1 VHLSSDYII
10 IFLFAGKTNSPLLL
24 MEDIRETLQN
34 KHILITGGCG
44 FLGSEISKQLNH
56 LGANITVLDNL
67 SSGNE
72 KYIRTLKN
80 VELRKGDI
88 TDESTVESVME
99 NQDYVIHLAALP
111 FIPDSYTYPKE
122 FFEVNVNGTINLALA
137 AIRKKVKRFVH
148 ISSSEVYGT
157 ARYTPMDENHP
168 LIPQSTYSVS
178 KLAGERVIYTIHKEH
193 NLPVVIV
200 RPFNSFG
207 PNITQPYIIPEI
219 IHQLLSNTHEVKLG
233 NINSRRDLTFVSDTS
248 KGIINTLVAEG
259 IIGETINLGSER
271 SISIRDLVNLIAEIL
286 CKNVSIT
293 IDPSRIRPSDVE
305 VLTCDY
311 TKANRLLGWFPTV
324 SVKDGLRITV
334 GWAME
339 YGITLKAPFK
349 GWPATYRRSFFN
361 DVH

>member
-1 VHLSSDYII
+1 LSEVI
-10 IFLFAGKTNSPLLL
+10 K
-24 MEDIRETLQN
+24 EELQGRR
-34 KHILITGGCG
+34 ILITGGCG
-44 FLGSEISKQLNH
+44 FLGSEISSQLND
-56 LGANITVLDNL
+56 LGANITILDNL

-72 KYIRTLKN
+72 EYIQSLTN
-80 VELRKGDI
+80 VKLIKGDV
-88 TDESTVESVME
+88 TDDATVESVTKGQE
-99 NQDYVIHLAALP
+99 YVVHLAALP

-137 AIRKKVKRFVH
+137 AVKNKIRRFIH

-157 ARYTPMDENHP
+157 AHYTPMDENHP

-193 NLPVVIV
+193 YLPVVIV

-219 IHQLLSNTHEVKLG
+219 IHQLLSNTNEVKLG
-233 NINSRRDLTFVSDTS
+233 NINTRRDLTFVSDTAR
-248 KGIINTLVAEG
+248 GIIGTLVAEG

-271 SISIRDLVNLIAEIL
+271 SVSITDLVSIIAEIL
-286 CKNVSIT
+286 SKSVSIA
-293 IDPSRIRPSDVE
+293 IDPSRMRPSDVE

-311 TKANRLLGWFPTV
+311 TKASRLLGWSPTV
-324 SVKDGLRITV
+324 GIKDGLKITV
-334 GWAME
+334 AWAKE
-339 YGITLKAPFK
+339 HGIKLRAPFK

-361 DVH
+361 ATQ